1 MRLKPEGKYGNAD
14 PPIGEASFIMMI
26 MIEYRKHI
34 LNPGKNFI
42 LAGLFL
48 CFSSMAFGQQ
58 PVELY
63 KTASQLYKAGQFDQ
77 AAADYE
83 KIIGQGYKTAEV
95 YYNLGNC
102 YYKLNTLNKA
112 IVNYERA
119 LKLAPQD
126 EDIQHNLA
134 VANTKVVDKIIP
146 VPTLAILNAWDG
158 FVSIKSSNGWAL
170 LAVGFIWLSLL
181 FFAIYLFVGI
191 RRVSFALG
199 SLFLIASLVFIGLA
213 VKQSSK
219 EQQAD
224 TAILMVSN
232 SFVKSAPDANG
243 NDQFMLH
250 EGVKFQILD
259 RVGEWSKI
267 RLADGKVG
275 WIERSSYEKI

>member
-1 MRLKPEGKYGNAD
+1 
-14 PPIGEASFIMMI
+14 MI
-26 MIEYRKHI
+26 VMIKYRKYI
-34 LNPGKNFI
+34 FKGGLNFI
-42 LAGLFL
+42 LAVVFL
-48 CFSSMAFGQQ
+48 CFSSAAFSQQ
-58 PVELY
+58 PAELY

-83 KIIGQGYKTAEV
+83 KIISQGYKTAEV

-134 VANTKVVDKIIP
+134 VANTKVVDKIVP
-146 VPTLAILNAWDG
+146 VPTLAILNAWDS
-158 FVSIKSSNGWAL
+158 FVSFKSSNGWAL
-170 LAVGFIWLSLL
+170 LAIGFIWLALV
-181 FFAIYLFVGI
+181 FFAVYLFVGI

-199 SLFLIASLVFIGLA
+199 SVFVVVSLVFIGLA
-213 VKQSSK
+213 VKQSNK
-219 EQQAD
+219 EEQTDA
-224 TAILMVSN
+224 AILMVSN
-232 SFVKSAPDANG
+232 SYVKSAPDANG

>member
-1 MRLKPEGKYGNAD
+1 
-14 PPIGEASFIMMI
+14 MI
-26 MIEYRKHI
+26 KYRKHI
-34 LNPGKNFI
+34 LKQGLNFV
-42 LAGLFL
+42 LAAMLL
-48 CFSSMAFGQQ
+48 CFSSMVFGQQ
-58 PVELY
+58 PAELY
-63 KTASQLYKAGQFDQ
+63 KTASQLYKAGQFEQ

-83 KIIGQGYKTAEV
+83 KIITQGYKTAEV

-134 VANTKVVDKIIP
+134 IANSKVVDKIIP
-146 VPTLAILNAWDG
+146 VPTLAILNAWDN
-158 FVSIKSSNGWAL
+158 FVSIRSSNGWAL
-170 LAVGFIWLSLL
+170 LAVACIWLSLL
-181 FFAIYLFVGI
+181 FFAVYLFVGF
-191 RRVSFALG
+191 RKFSFSSG
-199 SLFLIASLVFIGLA
+199 SLFVIASIVFISLA
-213 VKQSSK
+213 VKQSNK
-219 EQQAD
+219 EQQTDA
-224 TAILMVSN
+224 AILMVSN

-250 EGVKFQILD
+250 EGVKFEILD
-259 RVGEWSKI
+259 RVGDWSKI

>member
-1 MRLKPEGKYGNAD
+1 MQRKRRHTNNIQRHCEALRSNPVTMSVASRLMLPL
-14 PPIGEASFIMMI
+14 IFC
-26 MIEYRKHI
+26 
-34 LNPGKNFI
+34 L
-42 LAGLFL
+42 LF
-48 CFSSMAFGQQ
+48 FSQQ
-58 PVELY
+58 AYSQPAAALY
-63 KTASQLYKAGQFDQ
+63 KTAAQLYKANQFDS

-83 KIIGQGYKTAEV
+83 KILSQGYRTAEV

-102 YYKLNTLNKA
+102 YYKLNIVNKA
-112 IVNYERA
+112 IINYERA

-134 VANTKVVDKIIP
+134 IANTRAVDKIQP
-146 VPTLAILNAWDG
+146 VPTMAILNAWNN
-158 FVSIKSSNGWAL
+158 FTEAKSSKDWAWF
-170 LAVGFIWLSLL
+170 AVGFIWLALV

-191 RRVSFALG
+191 RRLSFALG
-199 SLFLIASLVFIGLA
+199 IIFFVLSVGVISLAA
-213 VKQSSK
+213 KQSDK
-219 EQQAD
+219 EQQSD
-224 TAILMVSN
+224 TAILMLTN

-243 NDQFMLH
+243 NDLFMLH

>member
-1 MRLKPEGKYGNAD
+1 MIVMINTVKYICRTG
-14 PPIGEASFIMMI
+14 
-26 MIEYRKHI
+26 
-34 LNPGKNFI
+34 LNFI
-42 LAGLFL
+42 LAGMLL
-48 CFSSMAFGQQ
+48 CLSSLAFGQQ
-58 PVELY
+58 PAELY
-63 KTASQLYKAGQFDQ
+63 KTASQLYKAGQFEQ

-83 KIIGQGYKTAEV
+83 KIISRGYKTAEV

-102 YYKLNTLNKA
+102 YYKQNTLNKA
-112 IVNYERA
+112 IVNYERG

-134 VANTKVVDKIIP
+134 IANTKVVDKIVP
-146 VPTLAILNAWDG
+146 VPALAILNAWDN
-158 FVSIKSSNGWAL
+158 FVSIRSSNGWAL
-170 LAVGFIWLSLL
+170 LAVGFIWLALV

-191 RRVSFALG
+191 RKVSFSLG
-199 SLFLIASLVFIGLA
+199 SLFVIVSLVFIGLA
-213 VKQSSK
+213 VKQSNK

-224 TAILMVSN
+224 AAILMVSN

>member
-1 MRLKPEGKYGNAD
+1 MLESSIHI
-14 PPIGEASFIMMI
+14 IGSKKFE
-26 MIEYRKHI
+26 RKA
-34 LNPGKNFI
+34 LRSNLVLSVARMLVLVP
-42 LAGLFL
+42 FL
-48 CFSSMAFGQQ
+48 CLSTLGFSQSA
-58 PVELY
+58 PELY
-63 KTASQLYKAGQFDQ
+63 KTAAQLYKANQFDS

-83 KIIGQGYKTAEV
+83 KILRQGYKTAEV

-102 YYKLNTLNKA
+102 YFKTNTLNKA

-134 VANTKVVDKIIP
+134 VANTRVVDKIQP
-146 VPTLAILNAWDG
+146 VPTLGILTMWNNV
-158 FVSIKSSNGWAL
+158 VSAKSSHGWAWF
-170 LAVGFIWLSLL
+170 AVGFMWLALMC
-181 FFAIYLFVGI
+181 FAVYLFIGL

-199 SLFLIASLVFIGLA
+199 VIFVIFSILFITIAA
-213 VKQSSK
+213 KQSDK
-219 EQQAD
+219 EQQSDA
-224 TAILMVSN
+224 AILMVTN

-243 NDQFMLH
+243 NDLFMLH

-275 WIERSSYEKI
+275 WIERGNYEKI

>member
-1 MRLKPEGKYGNAD
+1 
-14 PPIGEASFIMMI
+14 MI
-26 MIEYRKHI
+26 LGYREHI
-34 LNPGKNFI
+34 AKLSLNFI
-42 LAGLFL
+42 LAGVLL
-48 CFSSMAFGQQ
+48 CLSLLTFGQQ
-58 PVELY
+58 PAELY

-102 YYKLNTLNKA
+102 YYKLNTINKA
-112 IVNYERA
+112 IINYERA
-119 LKLAPQD
+119 LKITPQD

-134 VANTKVVDKIIP
+134 IANARVVDKIVP
-146 VPTLAILNAWDG
+146 VPTLAILNAWDS
-158 FVSIKSSNGWAL
+158 FVSIRSSNGWAM
-170 LAVGFIWLSLL
+170 LAVGFIWLALV

-191 RRVSFALG
+191 RKVSFALG
-199 SLFLIASLVFIGLA
+199 TVFVMTSLVFIGLA
-213 VKQSSK
+213 VKQSNK
-219 EQQAD
+219 EQQEDA
-224 TAILMVSN
+224 AILMVSN

>member
-1 MRLKPEGKYGNAD
+1 
-14 PPIGEASFIMMI
+14 MI
-26 MIEYRKHI
+26 VMIEYKKHI
-34 LNPGKNFI
+34 LKQGLNFI
-42 LAGLFL
+42 LAGMLL
-48 CFSSMAFGQQ
+48 CLSSAVYSQQ
-58 PVELY
+58 PAELY
-63 KTASQLYKAGQFDQ
+63 KTASQQYKAGQFDQ

-83 KIIGQGYKTAEV
+83 KILNQGYRSADV

-102 YYKLNTLNKA
+102 YYKLKTLNKA

-126 EDIQHNLA
+126 EDIQHNLTI
-134 VANTKVVDKIIP
+134 ANAHVVDKIVP
-146 VPTLAILNAWDG
+146 VPTLAILNAWNS
-158 FVSIKSSNGWAL
+158 FVSIKSSNSWAW
-170 LAVGFIWLSLL
+170 LAIGFIWLALI

-191 RRVSFALG
+191 RTVSLSLG
-199 SLFLIASLVFIGLA
+199 SLFLIASVIFIVFA
-213 VKQSSK
+213 VKQSNK

-224 TAILMVSN
+224 AAILMVTN
-232 SFVKSAPDANG
+232 QYVKSAPDANG

-275 WIERSSYEKI
+275 WIERSAYEKI